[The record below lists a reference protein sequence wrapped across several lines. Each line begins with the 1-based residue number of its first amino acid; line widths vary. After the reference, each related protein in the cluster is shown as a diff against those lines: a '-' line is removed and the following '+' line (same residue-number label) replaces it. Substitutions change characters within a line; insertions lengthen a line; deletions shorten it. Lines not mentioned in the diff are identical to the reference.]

1 MNPWFS
7 ENTFYTSGEDAR
19 IRKWSKDEETWRIAA
34 VANYRNDSIL
44 NFDISADKQLGKRFF
59 SFFGLDSEVTNWAL
73 YFSDV
78 KLGLE
83 ITLF

>member
-1 MNPWFS
+1 MKTSSFS

-44 NFDISADKQLGKRFF
+44 NFDISADKQLGKRFLDFVQVF
-59 SFFGLDSEVTNWAL
+59 SLGSKVMNWEL
-73 YFSDV
+73 
-78 KLGLE
+78 
-83 ITLF
+83 